1 MKEDDTN
8 SDAES
13 VESSSS
19 SPRRKRSQF
28 LTGRGVT
35 LRMLMEDGIVE
46 AGEGVLSIDYL
57 VRVAH
62 SLFLRQK
69 LPGEFL
75 RNIPWCQGHFF
86 LSKMMRS
93 EMSMRSFYLSSFLQC

>member
-1 MKEDDTN
+1 MKEDETN

-57 VRVAH
+57 V
-62 SLFLRQK
+62 
-69 LPGEFL
+69 
-75 RNIPWCQGHFF
+75 
-86 LSKMMRS
+86 
-93 EMSMRSFYLSSFLQC
+93 